1 MKKKIFAVVAILL
14 TLGTA
19 SVFAKGKSG
28 TTGLGAQVGYPL
40 GGALTFKVSSVPCVF
55 AVNISGSNSALNVG
69 LTADWWVAN
78 PKISG
83 TWGYFYGVGLF
94 GDVFTGSNNFDFGF
108 GPRALIGTNV
118 FLINGF
124 LEFYLQ
130 GGWQPEFWLHGADH
144 KGGFAPNF
152 VNFFGNLGFRFWF

>member
-1 MKKKIFAVVAILL
+1 MKKFLSVVAILL

-19 SVFAKGKSG
+19 SVFAKGKGG
-28 TTGLGAQVGYPL
+28 TTGLGAQGGYPL
-40 GGALTFKVSSVPCVF
+40 GGALTFKVSSIPCVF
-55 AVNISGSNSALNVG
+55 AVNINGGNNYFNVG

-83 TWGYFYGVGLF
+83 PWGYYYGVGLF
-94 GDVFTGSNNFDFGF
+94 GAVYIANSSFDFGF

-118 FLINGF
+118 FLIDGF

-130 GGWQPEFWLHGADH
+130 GGWQPELWLHGKDH
-144 KGGFAPNF
+144 NGGFGPNML
-152 VNFFGNLGFRFWF
+152 NFFGNLGFRFWF